1 MPALCLLSLLT
12 EASLAAPKWA
22 NTPQARTFVSGL
34 GNDTD
39 PCTAQQPCRTLG
51 AALALTTADGE
62 IYVLDS
68 ADYGPVTI
76 TKGVT
81 ILGDGAVAGVLVT
94 TGVGISISAGANDV
108 ITLRGLNV
116 DGAKT
121 GSVGIQ
127 FNSGKT
133 LNLQKSVLRG
143 FVSTGLNFAPTGAS
157 TLFASENSV
166 TNNVNNG
173 ILVSAS
179 TSAGGTLDRVTA
191 TGNGVGIF
199 ASGAMVK
206 ITISDT
212 VANNNNYGLGASAA
226 AVMVRNSTFNN
237 NLVGIAADQ
246 NGIIQVGQSTITAN
260 ATGWRASNGAQVQS
274 YGNNS
279 VSGNT
284 ADGIV
289 TKTVALQ

>member
-1 MPALCLLSLLT
+1 MLCVLSVL
-12 EASLAAPKWA
+12 SQPVQAAPKWFST
-22 NTPQARTFVSGL
+22 TPQIRTFVSGL
-34 GNDTD
+34 GSDNY
-39 PCTAQQPCRTLG
+39 PCTADRPCRTLK
-51 AALALTTADGE
+51 AALALTTAGGQ

-68 ADYGPVTI
+68 ADYGPFTITTAVTI
-76 TKGVT
+76 AA
-81 ILGDGAVAGVLVT
+81 DGAVAGVLAT
-94 TGVGISISAGANDV
+94 SGTGISISAGANDV

-116 DGAKT
+116 DGSKT
-121 GSVGIQ
+121 GNVGIQ
-127 FNSGKT
+127 FNSGKS
-133 LNLQKSVLRG
+133 LNLQKTVLRA
-143 FVSTGLNFAPTGAS
+143 FASAGLNFAPSGAS
-157 TLFASENSV
+157 TLFISETTA

-179 TSAGGTLDRVTA
+179 TSVGGTLQRITA
-191 TGNGVGIF
+191 TGNGTGIL
-199 ASGAMVK
+199 AAGGMVK
-206 ITISDT
+206 ITVSDT
-212 VANNNNYGLGASAA
+212 VASNNHYGMGASAA
-226 AVMVRNSTFNN
+226 ALMVRNSTFNN